1 MSILSRITSLAA
13 ATMLLLTACSTPDP
27 GISLPY
33 EQYTLDNGL
42 KVVLHQDHS
51 DPIVAVAIQY
61 HVGSGRE
68 KPGRTGFAHFF
79 EHMLFQRSE
88 NLPRNAFFQK
98 IARLG
103 GDFNGSTNADGT
115 NYYETV
121 PRDALEKVLWMES
134 DRMGFFINTV
144 TQGGLEREIDIVSNE
159 KRQNYDSQPYG
170 QSSIIIAKEFYP
182 QGHPYSWTTIGEIE
196 DLRNATIDDVKE
208 FYSTYYVPS
217 NATLVISGDFDN
229 ALAKELVDKYF
240 AEIPNPHKVEVP
252 KPQPV
257 TLEASKYVMW
267 EDAYARLPQITSV
280 YPTVEQYHPDSY
292 VLSAFTTLF
301 AQGKNSPLY
310 KVIVDE
316 KKLASNVSAY
326 SMSREVAG
334 QAQISVRTHDGINLN
349 DVYGA
354 INEAF
359 EKFEKEG
366 VNPQELEKYK
376 VMTEVNMYNRLSSIM
391 GKAIMMAR
399 DNEFSGTPD
408 KSIKDLEIIRNITA
422 EQVMEVYDKYFKNK
436 EHLVLSMVPRGQ
448 ASLAV
453 EGSRMAEVTLEKV
466 EDQQMKSQGGK
477 IIDDP
482 YERSVSKIDRSI
494 EPGYLPNTPTINLPQ
509 IWNTKLSNGM
519 EVYGITQS
527 ELPVVELNITLKG
540 GLVTD
545 PVGMEGLSY
554 LNARLMNEGTALK
567 TAEEL
572 ESAMGL
578 LGARIRVSSG
588 IEQVSIDITALKR
601 NLPQIIELTREIM
614 LSPRFDEAAL
624 ERIKQETLQ
633 SLRQASADPRVMA
646 RNTRDRLLYGE
657 TGTLA
662 RSYTGTPESIAKIT
676 IDDIKNHYNSYFSP
690 DIAAVNVAGDILQEE
705 CAEVLAQLAGEW
717 TPKET
722 VLPQPVQ
729 GIPAKGGQ
737 IYFVDNPG
745 SPQSMIYVSKQGIS
759 YGHSDFYPAY
769 IANYRLGNGSQG
781 MLFDVLRL
789 QKGYTYGAY
798 SSFDGGALY
807 NNFTAYSSVQAS
819 TTPDALATFRDLI
832 TNYPAVYTQEML
844 DETRNSL
851 RKSMASSFE
860 TLGSLTGLLQN
871 ISYYKLPLDYV
882 KQQEEMLAGMT
893 VEQAREMMEK
903 HMRAGD
909 MVFIVVGDAKTQLKP
924 LEKLGLGKPILV
936 AKK

>member
-1 MSILSRITSLAA
+1 MSILSRLTSLAA
-13 ATMLLLTACSTPDP
+13 ATMLLLTACNTTEP
-27 GISLPY
+27 GISLPF

-292 VLSAFTTLF
+292 VVSAFTTLF

-326 SMSREVAG
+326 NMSREVAG

-354 INEAF
+354 IKEAF

-545 PVGMEGLSY
+545 PEGMEGLSY

-588 IEQVSIDITALKR
+588 IEQMSIDISALKR

-614 LSPRFDEAAL
+614 LSPRFDEDAL

-633 SLRQASADPRVMA
+633 SLRQASADPRMIA

-662 RSYTGTPESIAKIT
+662 RSYTGTPESIAGIT

-722 VLPQPVQ
+722 VLPQPIQ

-759 YGHSDFYPAY
+759 YGDSDFYPAY

-893 VEQAREMMEK
+893 VEQAREMIEK

>member
-1 MSILSRITSLAA
+1 
-13 ATMLLLTACSTPDP
+13 
-27 GISLPY
+27 
-33 EQYTLDNGL
+33 
-42 KVVLHQDHS
+42 
-51 DPIVAVAIQY
+51 
-61 HVGSGRE
+61 
-68 KPGRTGFAHFF
+68 
-79 EHMLFQRSE
+79 
-88 NLPRNAFFQK
+88 
-98 IARLG
+98 
-103 GDFNGSTNADGT
+103 
-115 NYYETV
+115 
-121 PRDALEKVLWMES
+121 
-134 DRMGFFINTV
+134 
-144 TQGGLEREIDIVSNE
+144 
-159 KRQNYDSQPYG
+159 
-170 QSSIIIAKEFYP
+170 
-182 QGHPYSWTTIGEIE
+182 
-196 DLRNATIDDVKE
+196 
-208 FYSTYYVPS
+208 
-217 NATLVISGDFDN
+217 
-229 ALAKELVDKYF
+229 
-240 AEIPNPHKVEVP
+240 
-252 KPQPV
+252 
-257 TLEASKYVMW
+257 
-267 EDAYARLPQITSV
+267 
-280 YPTVEQYHPDSY
+280 
-292 VLSAFTTLF
+292 
-301 AQGKNSPLY
+301 
-310 KVIVDE
+310 
-316 KKLASNVSAY
+316 
-326 SMSREVAG
+326 
-334 QAQISVRTHDGINLN
+334 
-349 DVYGA
+349 
-354 INEAF
+354 
-359 EKFEKEG
+359 
-366 VNPQELEKYK
+366 
-376 VMTEVNMYNRLSSIM
+376 
-391 GKAIMMAR
+391 
-399 DNEFSGTPD
+399 
-408 KSIKDLEIIRNITA
+408 
-422 EQVMEVYDKYFKNK
+422 
-436 EHLVLSMVPRGQ
+436 
-448 ASLAV
+448 
-453 EGSRMAEVTLEKV
+453 MAEVTLEKV

-540 GLVTD
+540 GLVPD
-545 PVGMEGLSY
+545 PEGMEGLSY

-588 IEQVSIDITALKR
+588 IEQMSIDISALKR

-882 KQQEEMLAGMT
+882 KQQEDMLAGMT

>member
-1 MSILSRITSLAA
+1 MSILSRLTSLAA
-13 ATMLLLTACSTPDP
+13 ATMLLLTACNTTEP
-27 GISLPY
+27 GISLPF

-240 AEIPNPHKVEVP
+240 AEIPNPHKVETP

-354 INEAF
+354 IKEAL

-408 KSIKDLEIIRNITA
+408 KSIKDLETIRNITA

-436 EHLVLSMVPRGQ
+436 EHLVLSVVPRGQ
-448 ASLAV
+448 AALAV

-494 EPGYLPNTPTINLPQ
+494 EPDYLPNTPTINLPQ

-545 PVGMEGLSY
+545 PEGMEGLSY

-588 IEQVSIDITALKR
+588 IEQMSIDISALKR

-614 LSPRFDEAAL
+614 LSPRFDEDAL

-633 SLRQASADPRVMA
+633 SLRQASADPRMIA

-662 RSYTGTPESIAKIT
+662 RSYTGTPESIAGIT

-722 VLPQPVQ
+722 VLPQPIQ

-759 YGHSDFYPAY
+759 YGDSDFYPAY

-893 VEQAREMMEK
+893 VEQAREMIEK

>member
-1 MSILSRITSLAA
+1 MSILSRLTSLAA
-13 ATMLLLTACSTPDP
+13 ATMLLLTACNTTEP
-27 GISLPY
+27 GISLPF

-292 VLSAFTTLF
+292 VVSAFTTLF

-354 INEAF
+354 IKEAF

-545 PVGMEGLSY
+545 PEGMEGLSY

-588 IEQVSIDITALKR
+588 IEQMSIDISALKR

-614 LSPRFDEAAL
+614 LSPRFDEDAL

-633 SLRQASADPRVMA
+633 SLRQASADPRMIA

-662 RSYTGTPESIAKIT
+662 RSYTGTPESIAGIT

-722 VLPQPVQ
+722 VLPQPIQ

-759 YGHSDFYPAY
+759 YGDSDFYPAY

-893 VEQAREMMEK
+893 VEQAREMIEK